1 MNANPNAQNRRPH
14 RNVSTMHSVRTFTV
28 SRDRA
33 KPASSAMNPACMKK
47 TRNAVTS
54 TQTVLTG
61 FTRSFAWCVTS
72 CADAGVSISPTI
84 WLIANSTAI
93 TPSILPAKIV
103 RISFRVRPSARRRR
117 SVFTIVPSLFHVPSA
132 RSMAPGCA
140 LR

>member
-1 MNANPNAQNRRPH
+1 M
-14 RNVSTMHSVRTFTV
+14 
-28 SRDRA
+28 
-33 KPASSAMNPACMKK
+33 KPACMKN

-61 FTRSFAWCVTS
+61 FTSSFAWCVTS

-93 TPSILPAKIV
+93 TPSIFPAKIV

-117 SVFTIVPSLFHVPSA
+117 SVFTIVPSLSRSLA
-132 RSMAPGCA
+132 RSMAR
-140 LR
+140 LRSR